1 MCKEKV
7 QSDGSKHRTTG
18 LCLRG
23 TALCGITLLCAVLEL
38 LEENFLG
45 KQNLSLPANILSNP
59 PSEDTLR
66 QEISST
72 CLGNSIP
79 STRESLTKGKCWE
92 KLNLLVSKYTYNAH
106 KRPDFLQAT

>member
-45 KQNLSLPANILSNP
+45 KQNLSLPADILSNP
-59 PSEDTLR
+59 PSRVGHT
-66 QEISST
+66 Q
-72 CLGNSIP
+72 
-79 STRESLTKGKCWE
+79 TRNIKHLPRK
-92 KLNLLVSKYTYNAH
+92 
-106 KRPDFLQAT
+106 